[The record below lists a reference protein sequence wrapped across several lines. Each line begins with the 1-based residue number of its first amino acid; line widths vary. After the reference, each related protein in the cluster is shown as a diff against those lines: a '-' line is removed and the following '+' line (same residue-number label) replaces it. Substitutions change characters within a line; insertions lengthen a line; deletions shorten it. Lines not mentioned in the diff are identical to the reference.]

1 MRKFPATLAALLVC
15 ASAFSVQARPQN
27 PPTGQMIQSGRGQA
41 TGNGGSVAVTC
52 NSLLFNVS
60 SPADSAT
67 GHATGRISVSAITCV
82 RAVDQVAVGYVE
94 DAMTHKLVNVTLNWG
109 GQITAAL
116 SNAEVS
122 SVQFTMMN
130 NAEVAQIAFNFQR
143 MELTH
148 TGSNTKVLIQ

>member
-1 MRKFPATLAALLVC
+1 MKRLSATIAALLIF
-15 ASAFSVQARPQN
+15 APTFSAQARAQN
-27 PPTGQMIQSGRGQA
+27 PTGQSLQSGRGNVQNNQSN
-41 TGNGGSVAVTC
+41 TVAC
-52 NSLLFNVS
+52 NSLLFTVS
-60 SPADSAT
+60 SPTDSAT
-67 GHATGRISVSAITCV
+67 GHATGRTSVSAITCV